1 MIIPTTAMMMMI
13 TKLLTTAATTTPVGS
28 TNNQNDINSFIRE
41 SKTCIV
47 QTKRIERKHDLMR
60 VLSKV

>member
-1 MIIPTTAMMMMI
+1 MMMMI